1 MGSGRCSGRHRG
13 RARVQIKT
21 PAPFPRGKYVWW
33 VKSFGASG
41 RGQGKRPQRWGT
53 HQGGRSPP
61 PLPSSGPRQEPCPG
75 IWWPASGP
83 SSQLL
88 TAPLLS
94 RPGQWLIFGHLT
106 LDPLQSLPS
115 PQWLSGEGVG
125 RLGGGGG
132 EDPGAV
138 GTTPWESRA
147 PRGLH
152 CTQPLPSLHSTLL
165 PSC

>member
-1 MGSGRCSGRHRG
+1 MVGSGRCSGRHRG
-13 RARVQIKT
+13 RARLQIKT
-21 PAPFPRGKYVWW
+21 PAPFPRGKYVCGGRRAL
-33 VKSFGASG
+33 GASG

-88 TAPLLS
+88 TAPLPS
-94 RPGQWLIFGHLT
+94 RPGQWLIFEHLT

-115 PQWLSGEGVG
+115 HSGSVERVWVGWVGVG
-125 RLGGGGG
+125 MRILGRW
-132 EDPGAV
+132 A
-138 GTTPWESRA
+138 SRA